1 MENQTLRN
9 QPSFSEDELAR
20 RAQFDR
26 SRPLERDEGANL
38 ISSAKVEGTKVFSTD
53 GDHLGISTM

>member
-38 ISSAKVEGTKVFSTD
+38 ISSAKSRAPRCSPPMAIIW
-53 GDHLGISTM
+53 GISTM